1 MVWFIMKLRDII
13 LGIAIMILTIF
24 VVVYGISVFYPGVE
38 YSDFCNEFKT
48 AEIVETQERCEQ
60 IGGQWNAYEEE
71 IRCVTTP
78 CPQGY
83 CDRDFTCRE
92 NYEDAQETRS
102 RIIFFIALPLGIA
115 LLVLGGFV
123 FGLEA
128 VGAGLMGGG
137 IGTILYGAGG
147 YWAYSTDVLRFILS
161 LLSLA
166 AVIYLAYW
174 FNKKSGKKK

>member
-1 MVWFIMKLRDII
+1 MIYLTMKLRDII

-24 VVVYGISVFYPGVE
+24 VVVYGISIFYPSQE
-38 YSDFCNEFKT
+38 YEDFCGEFKT
-48 AEIVETQERCEQ
+48 SEIIETEERCVE
-60 IGGQWNAYEEE
+60 IGGNWEPQE
-71 IRCVTTP
+71 IRCITEP

-83 CDRDFTCRE
+83 CDRDYSCRLD
-92 NYEDAQETRS
+92 YEDVQEARS
-102 RIIFFIALPLGIA
+102 KVVFFIALPLGIA
-115 LLVLGGFV
+115 LLLVGGFV

-147 YWAYSTDVLRFILS
+147 YWRYSDDILKFILS
-161 LLSLA
+161 LLGLGV
-166 AVIYLAYW
+166 VIYLAYW